1 MNFYFTFCYILKF
14 YYFNMFSVILIKG
27 VDYKKKLAINIYGI
41 NYISFFYFITNK
53 INGTTIR
60 LTSFT
65 KNYENI
71 PSFSDI
77 RYIGVFTKLPKKV
90 YLSQ

>member
-1 MNFYFTFCYILKF
+1 
-14 YYFNMFSVILIKG
+14 MFSVILIKG